1 MQAQWEGGTIA
12 RNDDTI
18 KLKLVWDP
26 IGKTILRLKKLL
38 SLIPTCF
45 AGTKGNC
52 SVLHRC
58 WHALWSFATATTCQM
73 HQLDHPT
80 ASLEVSLGLA
90 GWTYQ
95 TMVRKNWTFLRFLY
109 IFVHCLCAL
118 VWEMTLAGC
127 IFFLREMGETTQDF
141 HLQLCI
147 TQLQKVHLA
156 IKFSDFLP
164 VSSPLFWV
172 ISFRYHL
179 WCTTSLH
186 LAGFTGKQ
194 HWIVICSNFKAT
206 YFTSSKPSG
215 MSRCW
220 RNNTTLHDVLCLE
233 TWMDACILL
242 YWPMDEWSRQKHE
255 DIVASAFLP
264 LSHKSLQFKFG
275 NEQNI
280 TKLPRGLGL
289 GMLRAHPKTFSIS
302 PWSAPQNWDLLSP
315 ERP

>member
-1 MQAQWEGGTIA
+1 MAKPYYA
-12 RNDDTI
+12 
-18 KLKLVWDP
+18 LKNFCRWSLPASLVP
-26 IGKTILRLKKLL
+26 R
-38 SLIPTCF
+38 
-45 AGTKGNC
+45 
-52 SVLHRC
+52 
-58 WHALWSFATATTCQM
+58 ATALCSIAADM
-73 HQLDHPT
+73 HYE
-80 ASLEVSLGLA
+80 ASLPPPPVRCINLTTQQHHLRSVWVWLA
-90 GWTYQ
+90 GHIKPWCSPCNVCHGVYRRWKDYW
-95 TMVRKNWTFLRFLY
+95 RKNWTFLRFLY
-109 IFVHCLCAL
+109 IFVQCLCAL

-206 YFTSSKPSG
+206 YFTSSKTSG

>member
-1 MQAQWEGGTIA
+1 MKGLLAQKLNVSEVFVYICTVLVRAGV
-12 RNDDTI
+12 RNDPSW
-18 KLKLVWDP
+18 LYL
-26 IGKTILRLKKLL
+26 
-38 SLIPTCF
+38 F
-45 AGTKGNC
+45 FKGNGWNDARLPPAA
-52 SVLHRC
+52 VH
-58 WHALWSFATATTCQM
+58 HAAPKSPPSNQ
-73 HQLDHPT
+73 
-80 ASLEVSLGLA
+80 
-90 GWTYQ
+90 
-95 TMVRKNWTFLRFLY
+95 
-109 IFVHCLCAL
+109 IF
-118 VWEMTLAGC
+118 
-127 IFFLREMGETTQDF
+127 R
-141 HLQLCI
+141 
-147 TQLQKVHLA
+147 
-156 IKFSDFLP
+156 FLP

-206 YFTSSKPSG
+206 YFTSSKTSG